1 MQKVKAK
8 QQSLRPTNSSCATM
22 RETLGRYWRQGLPLA
37 WLRLGMALTVLLSLG
52 AGPVPEGRVEINGHE
67 IISLTARI
75 GSLVPAQRAQL
86 INQRLERLVADTKIT
101 AQDVTAKQETGEG
114 WLVFGGN
121 EILLAITDADAQ
133 AAGHTPAALAAY
145 VVSEVRRLLEEER
158 TARSPRGLM
167 IGGAWAAGYTVLL
180 ALSLFGVIWLHRF
193 AMRRLIKLRGT
204 WVRSIRIK
212 TLEILPASRII
223 AALTVLLAIWRA
235 LAVLCLLYLYIP
247 LVLREFPRT
256 KRHADTIFAYVLTP
270 LRQVSGSIF
279 DVVPNLLLIGVYVLL
294 ARYLLKVLN
303 YIFAAIE
310 SGRLVFAGFYAD
322 WARPTYQ
329 IVRVLVIA
337 LTLAVVLPYIP
348 GSSSAA
354 FQGIS
359 VFFGILLSLGST
371 SAVANA
377 VAGLVLTY
385 MRPFRVGDRV
395 EIGSSKGTVTGK
407 TLLVTR
413 LRTPWN
419 IDITVPNAAVLAN
432 HIVNHSTHAAE
443 RGVVLHVE
451 VTLGYDT
458 PWRQVHELLLKAAEG
473 SDGLLKE
480 PAPFV
485 WQVALENSYIRY
497 QLNAYTR
504 EPEFMERIYSGL
516 LQNLQDSFN
525 RAGIE
530 IMSPEYHS
538 LRDGN
543 ARTIATV
550 PRG

>member
-1 MQKVKAK
+1 M
-8 QQSLRPTNSSCATM
+8 SL
-22 RETLGRYWRQGLPLA
+22 
-37 WLRLGMALTVLLSLG
+37 
-52 AGPVPEGRVEINGHE
+52 
-67 IISLTARI
+67 
-75 GSLVPAQRAQL
+75 
-86 INQRLERLVADTKIT
+86 
-101 AQDVTAKQETGEG
+101 
-114 WLVFGGN
+114 
-121 EILLAITDADAQ
+121 
-133 AAGHTPAALAAY
+133 
-145 VVSEVRRLLEEER
+145 
-158 TARSPRGLM
+158 
-167 IGGAWAAGYTVLL
+167 
-180 ALSLFGVIWLHRF
+180 
-193 AMRRLIKLRGT
+193 
-204 WVRSIRIK
+204 
-212 TLEILPASRII
+212 
-223 AALTVLLAIWRA
+223 
-235 LAVLCLLYLYIP
+235 
-247 LVLREFPRT
+247 
-256 KRHADTIFAYVLTP
+256 
-270 LRQVSGSIF
+270 
-279 DVVPNLLLIGVYVLL
+279 NLLLIGVYVLL

-310 SGRLVFAGFYAD
+310 SGRLVFSGFYAD

-359 VFFGILLSLGST
+359 VFFGVLLSLGST

-395 EIGSSKGTVTGK
+395 EIGGSKGVVTGK

-419 IDITVPNAAVLAN
+419 IDTTIPNAVVLGN

-443 RGVVLHVE
+443 RGVVLRVE

-458 PWRQVHELLLKAAEG
+458 PWRQVHELLLGAASG
-473 SDGLLKE
+473 SAGLLKD

-516 LQNLQDSFN
+516 LQNIQDAFN
-525 RAGIE
+525 LAGVE
-530 IMSPEYHS
+530 IMSPEYRA

-550 PRG
+550 PRA

>member
-1 MQKVKAK
+1 
-8 QQSLRPTNSSCATM
+8 
-22 RETLGRYWRQGLPLA
+22 
-37 WLRLGMALTVLLSLG
+37 
-52 AGPVPEGRVEINGHE
+52 
-67 IISLTARI
+67 
-75 GSLVPAQRAQL
+75 
-86 INQRLERLVADTKIT
+86 
-101 AQDVTAKQETGEG
+101 
-114 WLVFGGN
+114 
-121 EILLAITDADAQ
+121 
-133 AAGHTPAALAAY
+133 
-145 VVSEVRRLLEEER
+145 
-158 TARSPRGLM
+158 
-167 IGGAWAAGYTVLL
+167 
-180 ALSLFGVIWLHRF
+180 
-193 AMRRLIKLRGT
+193 
-204 WVRSIRIK
+204 
-212 TLEILPASRII
+212 
-223 AALTVLLAIWRA
+223 
-235 LAVLCLLYLYIP
+235 
-247 LVLREFPRT
+247 
-256 KRHADTIFAYVLTP
+256 
-270 LRQVSGSIF
+270 
-279 DVVPNLLLIGVYVLL
+279 
-294 ARYLLKVLN
+294 
-303 YIFAAIE
+303 
-310 SGRLVFAGFYAD
+310 
-322 WARPTYQ
+322 
-329 IVRVLVIA
+329 
-337 LTLAVVLPYIP
+337 VLPYIP